1 MITCQDILE
10 LQLDGVELIAGEK
23 GLTRPVTWTYMVQ
36 TRPFE
41 EHMNQGNFA
50 LCVADY
56 VRFDLEEAGKAMEEL
71 YGLGISGFG
80 ISITDDKE
88 PVPKEMIDK
97 ANELKLPLFYIRWE
111 GASFVDIAQ
120 SVGKIILEY
129 EMQNKRMGDYLYN
142 LLFGYDINDRY
153 IEKISQQF
161 GINFTTP
168 CRVGIIVADRKYGIN
183 LEQDEHIY
191 EYYANYLN
199 QEVMAMEGKPMFL
212 RFLNKFVLLFE
223 AKKDKSIEHE
233 LEKVLQKI
241 DSANF
246 GPGGDDDEQYRNDF
260 FDGKTAMLF
269 NGVWDAGGSVDCAAG
284 AENIKPAN
292 FPTNES
298 GKRASLMSGGTGFVV
313 SNSLTDAQTA
323 ACIEFIKYMTSEE
336 IANKIIAFGI
346 GMAPNTNVDYTT
358 LMDSVDAPEAKLLVS
373 ACQLCMAADY
383 QALGLGNEFGDFEG
397 EIQSKYAGLKDG
409 SKTVDDVVKELDAV
423 IAAN

>member
-129 EMQNKRMGDYLYN
+129 EMQNKRCQIHPPATGT
-142 LLFGYDINDRY
+142 
-153 IEKISQQF
+153 KIPE
-161 GINFTTP
+161 I
-168 CRVGIIVADRKYGIN
+168 
-183 LEQDEHIY
+183 
-191 EYYANYLN
+191 
-199 QEVMAMEGKPMFL
+199 
-212 RFLNKFVLLFE
+212 
-223 AKKDKSIEHE
+223 
-233 LEKVLQKI
+233 
-241 DSANF
+241 
-246 GPGGDDDEQYRNDF
+246 PGSPGEPGSHCPRSVPE
-260 FDGKTAMLF
+260 DGL
-269 NGVWDAGGSVDCAAG
+269 
-284 AENIKPAN
+284 
-292 FPTNES
+292 
-298 GKRASLMSGGTGFVV
+298 
-313 SNSLTDAQTA
+313 
-323 ACIEFIKYMTSEE
+323 
-336 IANKIIAFGI
+336 
-346 GMAPNTNVDYTT
+346 
-358 LMDSVDAPEAKLLVS
+358 
-373 ACQLCMAADY
+373 
-383 QALGLGNEFGDFEG
+383 
-397 EIQSKYAGLKDG
+397 
-409 SKTVDDVVKELDAV
+409 
-423 IAAN
+423 

>member
-10 LQLDGVELIAGEK
+10 LHLDGVELIAGEK
-23 GLTRPVTWTYMVQ
+23 GLTRPVTWIYMVQ

-50 LCVADY
+50 LCVVDY
-56 VRFDLEEAGKAMEEL
+56 VRFDLEEAQKAMEEL
-71 YGLGISGFG
+71 YRLGISGFG
-80 ISITDDKE
+80 VSITDDKE
-88 PVPKEMIDK
+88 SVPKEMIDK
-97 ANELKLPLFYIRWE
+97 ANALQLPLFYIRWK

-129 EMQNKRMGDYLYN
+129 EMQNRRMGDYLYN

-241 DSANF
+241 DASPQFHRTIRSTCILGGIYTNPADFGTSYQEAKRLIPKKDILPNPKHKKVLSATAMGIYQYLFNN
-246 GPGGDDDEQYRNDF
+246 DNHDEILNYCNERLGKLEEYDHANGTFLLDTLLAYYMNGF
-260 FDGKTAMLF
+260 SVGKTAKELF
-269 NGVWDAGGSVDCAAG
+269 
-284 AENIKPAN
+284 IH
-292 FPTNES
+292 
-298 GKRASLMSGGTGFVV
+298 R
-313 SNSLTDAQTA
+313 NSLQ
-323 ACIEFIKYMTSEE
+323 YRL
-336 IANKIIAFGI
+336 NKIQELI
-346 GMAPNTNVDYTT
+346 
-358 LMDSVDAPEAKLLVS
+358 
-373 ACQLCMAADY
+373 
-383 QALGLGNEFGDFEG
+383 DFE
-397 EIQSKYAGLKDG
+397 L
-409 SKTVDDVVKELDAV
+409 DDYMEYLDM
-423 IAAN
+423 INCILIKQLMFS